1 MNHNFKGTGVALVTP
16 FHRDG
21 TIDFDG
27 LTKLVKLQMTG
38 GTDFLVVQGTTGES
52 PVLDQEEK
60 MQVLNH
66 VIEVNQGKLPVVYGL
81 GGNNTADVCKKI
93 GLLPNGVDGLL
104 SVSPYYNKPLQAGII
119 AHYKMIASQTKLPI
133 ILYNVPG
140 RTSSN
145 VSAATTLEL
154 ANIPNIVAMKEASGD
169 LDQIMEILKNKPKDF
184 TVLSGD
190 DNVPGRTSSN
200 VSAATTLELANIPNI
215 VAMKEASGDLDQIM
229 EILKN
234 KPKDFT
240 VLSGDDAITMP
251 LISMGVEGVIS
262 VVANALP
269 ERFSQMVN
277 STLNH
282 EMSRAKEEHFKL
294 FDMIRLL
301 FAEGNPGGIKEALV
315 YREICENH
323 MRLPLV
329 IVSEGLKNEIF
340 TEMKSLMP

>member
-16 FHRDG
+16 FHKDG

-27 LTKLVKLQMTG
+27 LTKLVQLQING

-52 PVLDQEEK
+52 PVLNQEEK
-60 MQVLNH
+60 MKVLNH
-66 VIEVNQGKLPVVYGL
+66 VIEINQGQLPVVYGL
-81 GGNNTADVCKKI
+81 GGNNTADVCAKI
-93 GLLPNGVDGLL
+93 ALLPEGVDGLL

-119 AHYKMIASQTKLPI
+119 EHYKMIAKRTELPI

-140 RTSSN
+140 RTGSN
-145 VSAATTLEL
+145 VSATTTLAL
-154 ANIPNIVAMKEASGD
+154 AE
-169 LDQIMEILKNKPKDF
+169 
-184 TVLSGD
+184 
-190 DNVPGRTSSN
+190 
-200 VSAATTLELANIPNI
+200 IPNI

-251 LISMGVEGVIS
+251 LIAMGVGGVIS

-269 ERFSQMVN
+269 ERFSSMVN
-277 STLNH
+277 RSLNN
-282 EMSRAKEEHFKL
+282 EMYHAKKEHFEL
-294 FDMIRLL
+294 FDIIRLL

-315 YREICENH
+315 YRKICENH

-329 IVSEGLKNEIF
+329 PVSEALKHQLF
-340 TEMKSLMP
+340 TEMKNLTA

>member
-16 FHRDG
+16 FNADG
-21 TIDFDG
+21 AIDFDG
-27 LTKLVKLQMTG
+27 LTRLVELQISG

-52 PVLDQEEK
+52 PVLSQEEK
-60 MQVLNH
+60 MQVLHH
-66 VIEVNQGKLPVVYGL
+66 VMDVNQRQLPVVYGL
-81 GGNNTADVCKKI
+81 GGNNTAEVCEKI
-93 GLLPNGVDGLL
+93 KLLPNGVDGLL

-119 AHYKMIASQTKLPI
+119 SHYKAIARCAELPI

-154 ANIPNIVAMKEASGD
+154 AKIPNIVAMKEASGD
-169 LDQIMEILKNKPKDF
+169 F
-184 TVLSGD
+184 
-190 DNVPGRTSSN
+190 
-200 VSAATTLELANIPNI
+200 
-215 VAMKEASGDLDQIM
+215 DQIM

-251 LISMGVEGVIS
+251 LISMGVGGVIS
-262 VVANALP
+262 VIANALP
-269 ERFSQMVN
+269 ERFSSMVN
-277 STLNH
+277 RTLNN
-282 EMSRAKEEHFKL
+282 EMYHAKKEHFEL

-315 YREICENH
+315 YRRICENH

-329 IVSEGLKNEIF
+329 PVSKGLKDKLF
-340 TEMKSLMP
+340 AEMKTLLS

>member
-16 FHRDG
+16 FNADF

-27 LTKLVKLQMTG
+27 LTKLVELQIAG

-52 PVLDQEEK
+52 PVLSQDEK

-66 VIEVNQGKLPVVYGL
+66 VIEINQRQLPVVYGL
-81 GGNNTADVCKKI
+81 GGNNTAEVCEKI
-93 GLLPNGVDGLL
+93 KLLPNGVDGLL

-119 AHYKMIASQTKLPI
+119 AHYKEISSCTELPI

-154 ANIPNIVAMKEASGD
+154 AQ
-169 LDQIMEILKNKPKDF
+169 L
-184 TVLSGD
+184 
-190 DNVPGRTSSN
+190 
-200 VSAATTLELANIPNI
+200 PNI

-251 LISMGVEGVIS
+251 LISVGVEGVIS

-269 ERFSQMVN
+269 ERFSSMVN
-277 STLNH
+277 RSLNN
-282 EMSRAKEEHFKL
+282 EMYHAKKEHFEL
-294 FDMIRLL
+294 FDFIRLL

-315 YREICENH
+315 YRKICQNH
-323 MRLPLV
+323 MRLPL
-329 IVSEGLKNEIF
+329 IPVSENLKSKLF
-340 TEMKSLMP
+340 AEMKTLLS